1 MYLTTTVI
9 TLTIIPVLF
18 VGIGDIDTLPTL
30 CLCPITI
37 ITPVL
42 EFPLQIEFSDLI
54 YATTLLFFIFDPFA
68 SLPIFITLTKSFSDE
83 DKMKSANKAILV
95 AAILFVIFVFVGK
108 ELLAAFGI
116 TTAGFRMAGGIVLL
130 LMAIEIVF
138 GMTIMRQGEQNV
150 AWVIVASP
158 ILTGPGVITTAI
170 ILTTNYGY
178 ITPLFAGAISI
189 VVTWGLLRNAAV
201 IVKLVDNNVIEIFSK
216 IIGLFI
222 AAMGIEYIMKG
233 AMDYIVGS
241 GLFIML

>member
-1 MYLTTTVI
+1 
-9 TLTIIPVLF
+9 
-18 VGIGDIDTLPTL
+18 
-30 CLCPITI
+30 
-37 ITPVL
+37 
-42 EFPLQIEFSDLI
+42 
-54 YATTLLFFIFDPFA
+54 
-68 SLPIFITLTKSFSDE
+68 
-83 DKMKSANKAILV
+83 
-95 AAILFVIFVFVGK
+95 
-108 ELLAAFGI
+108 
-116 TTAGFRMAGGIVLL
+116 MAGGIVLL

-138 GMTIMRQGEQNV
+138 GMAIMRQGEQNV

-201 IVKLVDNNVIEIFSK
+201 IVKLVGNNVIEIFSK

-233 AMDYIVGS
+233 AMDYIIGTAFV
-241 GLFIML
+241 IML

>member
-1 MYLTTTVI
+1 
-9 TLTIIPVLF
+9 
-18 VGIGDIDTLPTL
+18 
-30 CLCPITI
+30 
-37 ITPVL
+37 
-42 EFPLQIEFSDLI
+42 
-54 YATTLLFFIFDPFA
+54 
-68 SLPIFITLTKSFSDE
+68 
-83 DKMKSANKAILV
+83 
-95 AAILFVIFVFVGK
+95 
-108 ELLAAFGI
+108 
-116 TTAGFRMAGGIVLL
+116 
-130 LMAIEIVF
+130 
-138 GMTIMRQGEQNV
+138 MTIMRQGEQNV

-222 AAMGIEYIMKG
+222 AAMGIEYIMRG